1 MLSRLFTAIV
11 HARSKPSA
19 IRIGWMPRSSRA
31 SLCSSRAPARTGARM
46 MWLEAIQ
53 GKLNARHTDDTCS
66 TIANFVILTSREL
79 YEELRDLMFHL
90 HLAQNS
96 CTIICDGNF
105 TIG

>member
-1 MLSRLFTAIV
+1 
-11 HARSKPSA
+11 
-19 IRIGWMPRSSRA
+19 
-31 SLCSSRAPARTGARM
+31 M

-53 GKLNARHTDDTCS
+53 GDVDARRTDDTCS
-66 TIANFVILTSREL
+66 TIANLVILTSREL

-105 TIG
+105 TIGRDEYFIKT